1 MVFVCKS
8 LKGTNFYDMI
18 LFAVY
23 SLFIFLVYAHTT
35 VLSSVS
41 LVCTKV
47 AWAFSYCIIKYL
59 CHFDVKFPEV
69 ASMERQNKICLLP
82 NISLNFKDFR
92 FSLVNPMTLN
102 TISDIHIKLCTT
114 KNWGTLLDYMAGFYL
129 FSHWSLI
136 QVIFGCF
143 QGTDLCQVLLRIRRW
158 IKHVI

>member
-1 MVFVCKS
+1 M
-8 LKGTNFYDMI
+8 T

-69 ASMERQNKICLLP
+69 ASMERHNKFGLYVYYLIYPWTLKT
-82 NISLNFKDFR
+82 SDFHL
-92 FSLVNPMTLN
+92 ST
-102 TISDIHIKLCTT
+102 
-114 KNWGTLLDYMAGFYL
+114 
-129 FSHWSLI
+129 
-136 QVIFGCF
+136 
-143 QGTDLCQVLLRIRRW
+143 
-158 IKHVI
+158 